1 MFVAINFNQKLK
13 VSRDEI
19 ADIVLDA
26 LMDQGKDRAKV
37 TGGGSG
43 VGGGTIDL
51 EVDDT
56 FGVDEILSRLRQALQ
71 ASEDVPRDTEIQ
83 IESEFFPLYPTT
95 RKGQREMS
103 GLRH

>member
-1 MFVAINFNQKLK
+1 MFVAINFNQRLK
-13 VSRDEI
+13 VARDEI

-56 FGVDEILSRLRQALQ
+56 FGVDELLSRLQQALQ
-71 ASEDVPRDTEIQ
+71 SSKDVPRDTEIQ
-83 IESEFFPLYPTT
+83 VESEFFPLYPKT
-95 RKGQREMS
+95 RKGNEK
-103 GLRH
+103 